1 LDAFQTNVPIGGT
14 LDFAKHF
21 YNQTCGSMTIYDTL
35 KVYKSGNLV
44 KRFTYQWNLACGARL
59 DVCFALSVPEK
70 DQYICFDLTLCD
82 GGSAWAGGD
91 EYKFA
96 KCFDFHVEPGHKSTV
111 PCP

>member
-1 LDAFQTNVPIGGT
+1 VFQHQVPIGGT
-14 LDFAKHF
+14 LDFAKYFH
-21 YNQTCGSMTIYDTL
+21 NNTCQALIIYDTL
-35 KVYKSGNLV
+35 KVYKGSNLV
-44 KRFTYQWNLACGARL
+44 KEFQYQWSVACEQDL
-59 DVCFALSVPEK
+59 YLCFALSVPEK